1 MMTGQVLR
9 ETGSGRINQKKRTRA
24 ELLKTA
30 RKMIEDGMSFSVA
43 DVADA
48 SGISRATAYR
58 YFSKPDD
65 ILREAALDAVA
76 EQVQLSDEVSN
87 NGTVEQ
93 RLDEMVGR
101 IFRMVAE
108 NESVFRAFLA
118 ASVTDDQIPRTG
130 RRLPWLS
137 EALQPIEEKLSKP
150 AYETLLAGLS
160 LLTGIEAI
168 IVLRD
173 VCAMDIDR
181 GEKVVRWSAQAMLAK
196 ALAEAE

>member
-1 MMTGQVLR
+1 MTGQVLR

>member
-1 MMTGQVLR
+1 MTGQVSR
-9 ETGSGRINQKKRTRA
+9 ESRFERINQKKRTRT

-30 RKMIEDGMSFSVA
+30 RKMIEEGMSFSVA

-76 EQVQLSDEVSN
+76 EQVHLSEDVAKH
-87 NGTVEQ
+87 GTVEQ

-101 IFRMVAE
+101 IFSMVAE

-118 ASVTDDQIPRTG
+118 AAATNDQIPRTG

-137 EALQPIEEKLSKP
+137 QALQPIEEKLSKP
-150 AYETLLAGLS
+150 AYENLLAGLS

-173 VCAMDIDR
+173 VCAMDIER
-181 GEKVVRWSAQAMLAK
+181 AEQVVRWSAQAMLAK
-196 ALAEAE
+196 ALAEA

>member
-1 MMTGQVLR
+1 MNSQVLR
-9 ETGSGRINQKKRTRA
+9 ENRFERTNQKKRTRA

-30 RKMIEDGMSFSVA
+30 RSMIEQGVPFSVA

-65 ILREAALDAVA
+65 IVREAALDVVA
-76 EQVQLSDEVSN
+76 EKIHLSEDVERS
-87 NGTVEQ
+87 GSVEQ
-93 RLDEMVGR
+93 RLDAMVGQ

-118 ASVTDDQIPRTG
+118 SSVTGDQVQRAG
-130 RRLPWLS
+130 RRVPWLT
-137 EALQPIEEKLSKP
+137 EALVPIEPKLSK
-150 AYETLLAGLS
+150 AAMEKLVAGLS

-168 IVLRD
+168 VVLRD
-173 VCAMDIDR
+173 VCGTDI
-181 GEKVVRWSAQAMLAK
+181 EKAEEIVRWSAQAMLAK
-196 ALAEAE
+196 ALAEA

>member
-1 MMTGQVLR
+1 MTGQVLR
-9 ETGSGRINQKKRTRA
+9 ENGFERINQKKRTRT

-30 RKMIEDGMSFSVA
+30 RRLIEQGTSFSVA

-58 YFSKPDD
+58 YFSRPED
-65 ILREAALDAVA
+65 ILREAALDAIA
-76 EQVQLSDEVSN
+76 EQVHLPDEIAKG
-87 NGTVEQ
+87 GTVEQ
-93 RLDEMVGR
+93 RLDEMVGQ

-108 NESVFRAFLA
+108 NESVFRAFLSA
-118 ASVTDDQIPRTG
+118 TLTGDQIPRTG

-137 EALQPIEEKLSKP
+137 QALKPIEDRLTKP
-150 AYETLLAGLS
+150 AYEDLLAGLS

-173 VCAMDIDR
+173 ICAMDLDR

>member
-76 EQVQLSDEVSN
+76 EQVQLSEEVSN

>member
-1 MMTGQVLR
+1 MTGQVLR

-76 EQVQLSDEVSN
+76 EQVQLSEEVSN

>member
-1 MMTGQVLR
+1 MTGQVLR
-9 ETGSGRINQKKRTRA
+9 ETKFERINQKKRTRT

-30 RKMIEDGMSFSVA
+30 RKMIEEGVPFSVA

-76 EQVQLSDEVSN
+76 EQVHLSEDVSK

-118 ASVTDDQIPRTG
+118 AAATNDKIPRTG

-137 EALQPIEEKLSKP
+137 EALQPIEKKLPKP
-150 AYETLLAGLS
+150 AYENLLAGLS

-173 VCAMDIDR
+173 ICAMDIDR

>member
-1 MMTGQVLR
+1 MTGQVSR
-9 ETGSGRINQKKRTRA
+9 ETKFERINQKKRTRT

-30 RKMIEDGMSFSVA
+30 RKMIEEGVSFSVA

-58 YFSKPDD
+58 YFSKPED

-76 EQVQLSDEVSN
+76 EQVHLSEDVAR

-93 RLDEMVGR
+93 RLDEMVSR

-118 ASVTDDQIPRTG
+118 AAATNDQIPRTG

-137 EALQPIEEKLSKP
+137 QALQPIEEKLSKP
-150 AYETLLAGLS
+150 VYENLLAGLS

-173 VCAMDIDR
+173 VCVMDMER
-181 GEKVVRWSAQAMLAK
+181 AEQVVRWSAQAMLAK
-196 ALAEAE
+196 ALAEA

>member
-1 MMTGQVLR
+1 MTGQVLR

-30 RKMIEDGMSFSVA
+30 QKMIGDGVSFSVA

-76 EQVQLSDEVSN
+76 EQVQLSEEVSN

-118 ASVTDDQIPRTG
+118 AAATNDQIPRTG

-150 AYETLLAGLS
+150 AYENLLAGLS

-181 GEKVVRWSAQAMLAK
+181 GEKIVRWSAQAMLAK
-196 ALAEAE
+196 ALVEAE

>member
-1 MMTGQVLR
+1 MTGQVLR
-9 ETGSGRINQKKRTRA
+9 ETTSERINQKKRTRS
-24 ELLKTA
+24 ELLRTA
-30 RKMIEDGMSFSVA
+30 RRLIEEGGSFSVA

-58 YFSKPDD
+58 YFSRPED
-65 ILREAALDAVA
+65 ILREAALDAIA
-76 EQVQLSDEVSN
+76 EKVHLSDEIAKG
-87 NGTVEQ
+87 GTVEQ
-93 RLDEMVGR
+93 RLDEMVGQ

-108 NESVFRAFLA
+108 NESVFRAFLSA
-118 ASVTDDQIPRTG
+118 AVTNDQIPRSG
-130 RRLPWLS
+130 RRLPWLA
-137 EALQPIEEKLSKP
+137 EALKPIEDRLSKP
-150 AYETLLAGLS
+150 AYEDLLAGLS

-181 GEKVVRWSAQAMLAK
+181 AEKVVRWSAEAMLAK

>member
-1 MMTGQVLR
+1 MTGQVSR
-9 ETGSGRINQKKRTRA
+9 ETKFERINQKKRTRA

-30 RKMIEDGMSFSVA
+30 RKMIEQGTSFSVA

-65 ILREAALDAVA
+65 MLREAVLDAVA
-76 EQVQLSDEVSN
+76 EQIHLSDEIARS
-87 NGTVEQ
+87 GTVEQ

-118 ASVTDDQIPRTG
+118 AAVTNDQIPRTG
-130 RRLPWLS
+130 RRIPWLS
-137 EALQPIEEKLSKP
+137 QALQPIEERLSKSS
-150 AYETLLAGLS
+150 YQELLAGLS

-168 IVLRD
+168 VVLRD
-173 VCAMDIDR
+173 VCAMDIGR
-181 GEKVVRWSAQAMLAK
+181 AEQIVRWSAQAMLAK
-196 ALAEAE
+196 KLAEAE